1 MPPRRFTTRVSVLH
15 ADETETMTA
24 STGRVHT
31 HVDGPIG
38 WITFDNP
45 GRHNAMSVA
54 MWEAFP
60 EAVRTLEA
68 NTQVRVIVLRGAGDQ
83 AFVSGADISQF
94 DAVRDSLEANQRYEA
109 MGNAGMSRLADC
121 SKPTIAML
129 QGWCLGGGMAIT
141 LNCDL
146 RMADETLRYG
156 IPAARLGIGYRWPGI
171 KKLVDTVGA
180 PNAREIFL
188 TARRFNAQDAMR
200 MGFVNRVVARGELES
215 AVRAE
220 CALLAANAPLTMAS
234 VKIAIDEITRAG
246 AQIDAARIEAATQ
259 RAYESADFIEGR
271 QAFMQK
277 RPPVFNG
284 R

>member
-1 MPPRRFTTRVSVLH
+1 MTQTPGRVTTRI
-15 ADETETMTA
+15 
-24 STGRVHT
+24 
-31 HVDGPIG
+31 DGPIG
-38 WITFDNP
+38 WIVFENP

-54 MWEAFP
+54 MWEALP
-60 EAVRTLEA
+60 AAVDALQA
-68 NTQVRVIVLRGAGDQ
+68 DPQVRVLVLRGAGDQ

-94 DAVRDSLEANQRYEA
+94 DQVRDSLEANQRYEA
-109 MGNAGMSRLADC
+109 MGNAGMMRIADC

-146 RMADETLRYG
+146 RIGDESLRYG

-188 TARRFNAQDAMR
+188 TARRFNAQDALR
-200 MGFVNRVVARGELES
+200 MGFVNRIVARGELEA

-220 CALLAANAPLTMAS
+220 CDLLAANAPLTMAS
-234 VKIAIDEITRAG
+234 VKVAIDEILRAG
-246 AQIDAARIEAATQ
+246 PQIDAQRIEAATQ
-259 RAYESADFIEGR
+259 RAYGSADFIEGR
-271 QAFMQK
+271 HAFLEK
-277 RPPVFNG
+277 RLPVFQG

>member
-1 MPPRRFTTRVSVLH
+1 
-15 ADETETMTA
+15 MTA
-24 STGRVHT
+24 QAGRVHARI
-31 HVDGPIG
+31 DGPIG
-38 WITFDNP
+38 WIVFDNP

-54 MWEAFP
+54 MWEALP
-60 EAVRTLEA
+60 GVVEGLAA
-68 NTQVRVIVLRGAGDQ
+68 DPSVRVIVLRGAGDE

-94 DAVRDSLEANQRYEA
+94 DQVRDSVEANQRYEA
-109 MGNAGMSRLADC
+109 LGNAGMSRLADC
-121 SKPTIAML
+121 TKPTIAML

-146 RMADETLRYG
+146 RIADESLRYG

-188 TARRFNAQDAMR
+188 TARRFTAHDALR
-200 MGFVNRVVARGELES
+200 MGYVSRVVARGELEA
-215 AVRAE
+215 AVREE
-220 CALLAANAPLTMAS
+220 CELLAANAPLTMAS
-234 VKIAIDEITRAG
+234 VKIAIDEICRAG
-246 AQIDAARIEAATQ
+246 PQIDAARIEAAT
-259 RAYESADFIEGR
+259 RLAYESQDFIEGR

-277 RPPVFNG
+277 RKPVFQG

>member
-1 MPPRRFTTRVSVLH
+1 MTHAPGRVTTRI
-15 ADETETMTA
+15 
-24 STGRVHT
+24 
-31 HVDGPIG
+31 DGPIG
-38 WITFDNP
+38 WIVFENP

-54 MWEAFP
+54 MWEALP
-60 EAVRTLEA
+60 VAVDALQA
-68 NTQVRVIVLRGAGDQ
+68 DPQVRVVVLRGAGDQ

-94 DAVRDSLEANQRYEA
+94 DQVRDSLEANQRYEA
-109 MGNAGMSRLADC
+109 MGNAGMMRIADC

-146 RMADETLRYG
+146 RIGDESLRYG

-188 TARRFNAQDAMR
+188 TARRFNAQDALR
-200 MGFVNRVVARGELES
+200 MGFVNRIVARGELEA

-220 CALLAANAPLTMAS
+220 CDLLAANAPLTMAS
-234 VKIAIDEITRAG
+234 VKVAIDEILRAG
-246 AQIDAARIEAATQ
+246 PQIDAQRIEAATQ
-259 RAYESADFIEGR
+259 RAYGSADFIEGR
-271 QAFMQK
+271 HAFLEK
-277 RPPVFNG
+277 RQPVFQG

>member
-1 MPPRRFTTRVSVLH
+1 MTHAPGRVTTRI
-15 ADETETMTA
+15 
-24 STGRVHT
+24 
-31 HVDGPIG
+31 DGPIG
-38 WITFDNP
+38 WIVFENP

-54 MWEAFP
+54 MWEALP
-60 EAVRTLEA
+60 AAVDALQA
-68 NTQVRVIVLRGAGDQ
+68 DPQVRVVVLRGAGDQ

-94 DAVRDSLEANQRYEA
+94 DQVRDSLEANQRYEA
-109 MGNAGMSRLADC
+109 MGNAGMMRIADC

-146 RMADETLRYG
+146 RIGDESLRYG

-188 TARRFNAQDAMR
+188 TARRFNAQDALR
-200 MGFVNRVVARGELES
+200 MGFVNRIVARGELEA

-220 CALLAANAPLTMAS
+220 CDLLAANAPLTMAS
-234 VKIAIDEITRAG
+234 VKVAIDEILRAG
-246 AQIDAARIEAATQ
+246 PQIDAQRIEAATQ
-259 RAYESADFIEGR
+259 RAYGSADFIEGR
-271 QAFMQK
+271 HAFLEK
-277 RPPVFNG
+277 RQPVFQG